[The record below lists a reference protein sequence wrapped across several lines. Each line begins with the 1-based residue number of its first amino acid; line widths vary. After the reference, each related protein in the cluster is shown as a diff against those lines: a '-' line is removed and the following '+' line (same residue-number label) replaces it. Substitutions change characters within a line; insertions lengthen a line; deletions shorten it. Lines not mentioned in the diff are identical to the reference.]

1 MGASFVL
8 REAGAMRVAGLVLL
22 AGGLALGGDALAHGI
37 GHHEPPLK
45 FCDQGGT
52 AYKPGDYC
60 YTSCD
65 PRRACDI
72 EVCMRDGSWMTMY
85 GCKARDCRRLC

>member
-1 MGASFVL
+1 
-8 REAGAMRVAGLVLL
+8 MRVVGVVLVIC
-22 AGGLALGGDALAHGI
+22 GLAFASGDALAHWRGL
-37 GHHEPPLK
+37 GGPPMK
-45 FCDQGGT
+45 FCYRDGT
-52 AYKPGDYC
+52 AYKPSDYC

-85 GCKARDCRRLC
+85 GCKVRDCRHLC

>member
-1 MGASFVL
+1 
-8 REAGAMRVAGLVLL
+8 MRIVGLVLL
-22 AGGLALGGDALAHGI
+22 TCGLAFASGDALAHWRMHG
-37 GHHEPPLK
+37 GPPMK
-45 FCDQGGT
+45 YCYQGGT
-52 AYKPGDYC
+52 AYKPSDYC

-85 GCKARDCRRLC
+85 GCKVCDCRHLC